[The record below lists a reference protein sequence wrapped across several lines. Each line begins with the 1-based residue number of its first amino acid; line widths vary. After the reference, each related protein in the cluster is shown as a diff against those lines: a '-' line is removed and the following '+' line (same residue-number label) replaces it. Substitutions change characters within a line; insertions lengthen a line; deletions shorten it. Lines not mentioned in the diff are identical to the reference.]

1 MLKLSTLLR
10 STLSS
15 VMLSLLLTAG
25 SGCKDSSQSQGVG
38 WQPNVPFG
46 TLPPGFD

>member
-15 VMLSLLLTAG
+15 VMLSLLLAAER
-25 SGCKDSSQSQGVG
+25 
-38 WQPNVPFG
+38 
-46 TLPPGFD
+46 TLRHTPTGI

>member
-25 SGCKDSSQSQGVG
+25 SGCKD
-38 WQPNVPFG
+38 
-46 TLPPGFD
+46 

>member
-25 SGCKDSSQSQGVG
+25 SGWPCIIA
-38 WQPNVPFG
+38 
-46 TLPPGFD
+46 